1 MSARQ
6 RRGASEPAEATI
18 TTATDNGSR
27 RSVAASL
34 YPLGY
39 GAYAG
44 AMRRALLLL
53 VTALL
58 GLTTVTACSGSTA
71 APTIDST
78 GATMIDVRTPAEYA
92 EGHLDGAVNIDI
104 QDQALFEAAIADLD
118 PDAAY
123 VVYCRSGNR
132 SAAAT
137 AQMTAAGFTDVTDAG
152 GLQAASAATGLE
164 IVTD

>member
-1 MSARQ
+1 M
-6 RRGASEPAEATI
+6 
-18 TTATDNGSR
+18 R
-27 RSVAASL
+27 RSVVTAGSALALSAALLTGCSSTTDT
-34 YPLGY
+34 
-39 GAYAG
+39 AADTATAEQSAG
-44 AMRRALLLL
+44 AA
-53 VTALL
+53 V
-58 GLTTVTACSGSTA
+58 VDPA
-71 APTIDST
+71 AFQQAIDN
-78 GATMIDVRTPAEYA
+78 GAEVIDVRTPAEYA